1 MSRQNEIPHFYYCVH
16 CLQSC
21 PSLYRT
27 LGKGDSVIKLS
38 PCESCGK
45 PAVDPYCEREW
56 LLVILDLVLLR
67 QAAYRHVLWNRGRLL
82 ALQPAPSAP
91 TLPRASIAKTT
102 TCTSISSSSS
112 SNNNALYDHTPR
124 SLLTAALLR
133 AHIGMVSTQDRVDA
147 DHTPS
152 AAWEFLQLATI
163 SVVGYSAQIATTAVL
178 VNYLTAWIG
187 QPQQE
192 QRQNRSHLWNVAALS
207 VLLPTAGQIVTAFAL
222 LWENSHAVLS
232 VGSLLLLVHQWMA
245 LFTLT
250 EVFIIQQQKT
260 RKSRYIWLAQ
270 SCTTTL
276 LLLLSL
282 LVRGVG
288 MILVGKVV
296 AAAAGA
302 TTPCPGLGWKHDNLL
317 RLGRNTLCLA

>member
-1 MSRQNEIPHFYYCVH
+1 MSRQNDLPHFYYCVH

-21 PSLYRT
+21 RSLYLT
-27 LGKGDSVIKLS
+27 FGKADGEIKLS

-82 ALQPAPSAP
+82 ALQPAPAVPPSP
-91 TLPRASIAKTT
+91 PRASIANTT
-102 TCTSISSSSS
+102 TCTIGSSSSS
-112 SNNNALYDHTPR
+112 SSALYDHAPR
-124 SLLTAALLR
+124 SLLTATLLR

-163 SVVGYSAQIATTAVL
+163 SVVGYSVQIATTAVL
-178 VNYLTAWIG
+178 VNYLPAWIG
-187 QPQQE
+187 HPASQQE
-192 QRQNRSHLWNVAALS
+192 QRRNRNQLWNVAALS

-250 EVFIIQQQKT
+250 EVLIIQQQKT
-260 RKSRYIWLAQ
+260 RETRYIWLAQ
-270 SCTTTL
+270 SCTTTV

-288 MILVGKVV
+288 MILVGK

-302 TTPCPGLGWKHDNLL
+302 TTPCPGLGWKNDNLL
-317 RLGRNTLCLA
+317 LLGRNTLCFA